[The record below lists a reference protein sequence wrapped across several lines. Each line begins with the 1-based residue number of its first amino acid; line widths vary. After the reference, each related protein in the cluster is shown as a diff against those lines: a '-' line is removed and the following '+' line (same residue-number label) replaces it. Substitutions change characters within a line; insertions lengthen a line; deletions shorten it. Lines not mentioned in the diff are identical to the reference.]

1 MATITLTVDV
11 TDTEQAILLNDLL
24 SIDDWLQGAMD
35 GKKANLVVI
44 TIDGVEYNPEDL
56 SDEVKYMVAQVK
68 DIDDKLGHLRFQ
80 VDQLSAAKIAFSDA
94 IVKGVT
100 DASQE

>member
-1 MATITLTVDV
+1 M
-11 TDTEQAILLNDLL
+11 
-24 SIDDWLQGAMD
+24 
-35 GKKANLVVI
+35 I

-68 DIDDKLGHLRFQ
+68 DIDEQIDHLRFKL
-80 VDQLSAAKIAFSDA
+80 DQLTVAKTAFSDA

-100 DASQE
+100 DVQESTEV

>member
-1 MATITLTVDV
+1 M
-11 TDTEQAILLNDLL
+11 
-24 SIDDWLQGAMD
+24 
-35 GKKANLVVI
+35 I

-80 VDQLSAAKIAFSDA
+80 VDQLSAAKTAFSDA

-100 DASQE
+100 DVSESTEE

>member
-1 MATITLTVDV
+1 
-11 TDTEQAILLNDLL
+11 
-24 SIDDWLQGAMD
+24 
-35 GKKANLVVI
+35 VI

-80 VDQLSAAKIAFSDA
+80 VDQLSVARDSFGAALIKEVEVEDVSEGA
-94 IVKGVT
+94 
-100 DASQE
+100 EE

>member
-1 MATITLTVDV
+1 MSLLIR
-11 TDTEQAILLNDLL
+11 ILLRLH
-24 SIDDWLQGAMD
+24 WLVRLKIRKRHRRWQD
-35 GKKANLVVI
+35 SVVI

-56 SDEVKYMVAQVK
+56 SDEIKYMVAQVK